1 MLPVLSYVY
10 FFNDSG
16 IVYQNSLT
24 FVTKELTEFCKKNKK
39 ASIALL
45 IGSDTGS
52 RFCIRLRFDVYQAV
66 NFIAGSVHDLM
77 KVIYKISNR

>member
-16 IVYQNSLT
+16 IVYQNSHT
-24 FVTKELTEFCKKNKK
+24 FVTKELTEFCNKK

-52 RFCIRLRFDVYQAV
+52 RFCIRLRSDVYQAV

-77 KVIYKISNR
+77 KVIYKISDR